1 VHLSAAELT
10 VALTAV
16 LAGSFVRGSVGFGV
30 NILAAP
36 LLAFVEPE
44 AVPATLVIAAIPLA
58 LGMVLREHRHVDR
71 GGLTWLLIG
80 RVPGTALGAWL
91 VAMLAA
97 ESLAVAVGVLVLVAV
112 AMAVAAPPIP
122 VNRTSA
128 LTIGA
133 VSGAMGTTAAIG
145 GPPVALLY
153 QHHPGPVLRATSGA
167 VYLAG
172 TVLSVAALAVAGQVD
187 ADDVRLALV
196 LLPAIGTGL
205 GLATLLRHRI
215 DTGLLRPAVLVV
227 AVVAGVAT
235 LLRGLT

>member
-16 LAGSFVRGSVGFGV
+16 LAGSFVQGSVGFGV

-97 ESLAVAVGVLVLVAV
+97 ESLAVAVGGLVLVAV